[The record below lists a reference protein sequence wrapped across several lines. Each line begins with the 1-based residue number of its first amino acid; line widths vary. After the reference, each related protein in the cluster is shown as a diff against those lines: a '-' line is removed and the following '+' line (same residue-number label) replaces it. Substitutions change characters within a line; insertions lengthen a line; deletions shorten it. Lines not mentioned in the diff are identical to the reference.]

1 MCLGAC
7 LWVGCKNE
15 ETPRYE
21 ICGIAILLGSSI
33 IIHMTCSM
41 SMIANLVGC
50 NIGDWLYHFKYQY
63 SFRFSRFKTKV
74 KILKIFL
81 ILSLESSGFV
91 YGTMDMLDKIV
102 TGVAIVLVQK
112 FMPDLPDP
120 IDVSI
125 LYFKWILSF
134 GLGGTFIFSI
144 ILWVFLMLQ
153 KVGRRYS
160 VYITSKNLNLKS

>member
-1 MCLGAC
+1 
-7 LWVGCKNE
+7 
-15 ETPRYE
+15 
-21 ICGIAILLGSSI
+21 
-33 IIHMTCSM
+33 
-41 SMIANLVGC
+41 
-50 NIGDWLYHFKYQY
+50 
-63 SFRFSRFKTKV
+63 
-74 KILKIFL
+74 
-81 ILSLESSGFV
+81 
-91 YGTMDMLDKIV
+91 MDMFDKIV

-144 ILWVFLMLQ
+144 ILWVLLMPQ

-160 VYITSKNLNLKS
+160 VYVTAKNLNIKYYNETDIVLKNRFDSSTFPLGTCLEILITHI